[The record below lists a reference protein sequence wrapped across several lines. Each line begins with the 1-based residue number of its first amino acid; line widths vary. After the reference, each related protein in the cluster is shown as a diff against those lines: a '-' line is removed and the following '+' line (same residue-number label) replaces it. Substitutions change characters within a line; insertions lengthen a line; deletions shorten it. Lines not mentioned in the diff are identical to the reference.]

1 MSQQVSDRAVWG
13 RHPRRVRAE
22 GKRTGKSHV
31 LVAVGVAAVEAGHP
45 GPLPMRVRGQ
55 SHLCERGELHTALR
69 TGRTLSPRYEVF
81 SPTDLGPFQ
90 WRLGEDCQ
98 DQAALLRS

>member
-1 MSQQVSDRAVWG
+1 MLCGGATPGEFARK
-13 RHPRRVRAE
+13 AE
-22 GKRTGKSHV
+22 CTGKSHV